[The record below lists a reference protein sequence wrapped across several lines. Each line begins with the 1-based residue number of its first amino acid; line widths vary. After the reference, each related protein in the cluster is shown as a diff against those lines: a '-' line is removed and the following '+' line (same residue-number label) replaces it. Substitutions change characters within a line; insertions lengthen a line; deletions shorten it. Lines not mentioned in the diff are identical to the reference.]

1 MLQPQFVQVVR
12 EGRLTV
18 ITLDRPEALNALHA
32 PAHHELAAVFDDFAA
47 DPEQWVAIVTG
58 GGSRAFCAGND
69 LKHRTAVG
77 RQTMPASGFGG
88 MTARFDL
95 DKPVI
100 AAVNGLALGGGFELA
115 LACDLIVADESAEF
129 ALPEVGLGLAAL
141 ACGLQ
146 RLPQHIGLK
155 AAMAMAVTGRRVP
168 AFELQRLGAVNEV
181 TPVGQAVDGARRWA
195 AEILRAAPLAVR
207 ATKQVMMRGLE
218 APTIAAGWMQQE
230 SLPAVLAM
238 RASQDAIEGPLAFAE
253 HRQPRWQAQ

>member
-1 MLQPQFVQVVR
+1 
-12 EGRLTV
+12 
-18 ITLDRPEALNALHA
+18 
-32 PAHHELAAVFDDFAA
+32 LA
-47 DPEQWVAIVTG
+47 G
-58 GGSRAFCAGND
+58 
-69 LKHRTAVG
+69 
-77 RQTMPASGFGG
+77 
-88 MTARFDL
+88 
-95 DKPVI
+95 
-100 AAVNGLALGGGFELA
+100 
-115 LACDLIVADESAEF
+115 
-129 ALPEVGLGLAAL
+129 
-141 ACGLQ
+141 GLQ

-155 AAMAMAVTGRRVP
+155 AAMAMAVTGRCVP

-238 RASQDAIEGPLAFAE
+238 RASQDAIEGPLAFPE